1 MYKWTMFGVFCLAG
15 LLSIYL
21 ILFTLPSKEEAE
33 QEAAFEVPVR
43 DIDAG
48 AAETLLSQQ
57 NCIGCHGGNLEG
69 GMGPALDKI
78 GSTLTKEQIYRTI
91 MNGGNGM
98 PPFEGKISEDEAFNI
113 SLYLADKK

>member
-1 MYKWTMFGVFCLAG
+1 MQKWAMFTVFCLAG
-15 LLSIYL
+15 IFSIYL

-43 DIDAG
+43 EFDAG
-48 AAETLLSQQ
+48 EVEMLTQQ

-69 GMGPALDKI
+69 GMGPALDKV
-78 GSTLTKEQIYRTI
+78 GSTKTKEQIYRII

-98 PPFEGKISEDEAFNI
+98 PAFEGDLTDDQIIDL
-113 SLYLADKK
+113 SLYLAEMQ